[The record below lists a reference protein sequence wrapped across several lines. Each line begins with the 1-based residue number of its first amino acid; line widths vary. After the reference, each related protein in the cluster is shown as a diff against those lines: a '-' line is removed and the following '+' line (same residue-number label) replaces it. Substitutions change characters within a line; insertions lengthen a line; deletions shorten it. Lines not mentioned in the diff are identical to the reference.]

1 MIRWSLLAASVGLAL
16 WHAAPVIEA
25 LTSVRAG
32 REPAT
37 APHAFGGGLVPGLPL
52 GLPAAAGAPQ
62 AAQATQLAALQ
73 AALAGAAGQP
83 QNPADPAKDKKTA
96 DDPAGDLVI
105 YGPAGQTLTEA
116 QKQAILREAARQR
129 PAPKPAS
136 APAAQPPRAAPR

>member
-1 MIRWSLLAASVGLAL
+1 MSTRKMIRWSLLAVSVGVAL

-73 AALAGAAGQP
+73 AALAGAAGQT
-83 QNPADPAKDKKTA
+83 QNAADAAKDNKPAD
-96 DDPAGDLVI
+96 DLVI

-129 PAPKPAS
+129 SAPKTAPAPTKP
-136 APAAQPPRAAPR
+136 